1 MLADAGILR
10 KRREVTGN
18 NKESRGSERLKN
30 YFNNRK
36 LITLLVSFMLFIG
49 ILWFSFSNFGSAPY
63 FQELTSDV
71 TAVVGRLFSAPV
83 NSINNFFSDVSH
95 LQHTFEENQQL
106 KEKVDGVA
114 KSQAEITTLTEE
126 NESLKEELELQN
138 SLTDHNLI
146 TGSVIARN
154 PDRWIDQLVIDRG
167 SSDGL
172 EIGMSVM
179 SNNGL
184 IGRVAEVNPTSAKVT
199 LLTTNEEAA
208 VLTSTE
214 IVQEDETI
222 FGVINGYD
230 SERDQLIM
238 EQITSDSTIEEGTDV
253 VTSGL
258 GGLVPRG
265 LLVGTVAE
273 VGLDRHGLGQRV
285 YIEPATDF
293 SDIRFVTIINRES
306 ETVDLTDEESE

>member
-1 MLADAGILR
+1 MR
-10 KRREVTGN
+10 
-18 NKESRGSERLKN
+18 SERLKN
-30 YFNNRK
+30 FFNNRK

-49 ILWFSFSNFGSAPY
+49 ILWFSFSNIGSPPF
-63 FQELTSDV
+63 FQQLTSDV
-71 TAVVGRLFSAPV
+71 TAVVGRVFSAPV
-83 NSINNFFSDVSH
+83 NSINEFFTDVSH
-95 LQHTFEENQQL
+95 LQDTFEENQRL
-106 KEKVDGVA
+106 KEKVDGLA
-114 KSQAEITTLTEE
+114 ESQARITTLNEE
-126 NESLKEELELQN
+126 NESLKEELELQET
-138 SLTDHNLI
+138 LTDYNLI
-146 TGSVIARN
+146 TGSVIARS

-172 EIGMSVM
+172 ENGMSVM

-184 IGRVAEVNPTSAKVT
+184 VGRVSEVNPTSAKVT
-199 LLTTNEEAA
+199 LLTTNDDAA

-230 SERDQLIM
+230 TERDYLIM

-273 VGLDRHGLGQRV
+273 VALDRHGLGQRV
-285 YIEPATDF
+285 YIEPAANLN
-293 SDIRFVTIINRES
+293 DIRYVTVINREG
-306 ETVDLTDEESE
+306 ETVNPTEEESE